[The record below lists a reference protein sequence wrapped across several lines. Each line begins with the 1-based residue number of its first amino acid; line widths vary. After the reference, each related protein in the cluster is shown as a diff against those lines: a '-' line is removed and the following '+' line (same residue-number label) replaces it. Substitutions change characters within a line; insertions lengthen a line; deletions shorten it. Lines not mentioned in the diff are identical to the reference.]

1 MRSVYITGL
10 GVVSAIGNNV
20 QENLQSLREGRSGVA
35 MPVYF
40 KTTDEYPVG
49 EVKMSNEDLSSDLG
63 ITGTVYPRNAQLGMK
78 ATREAIQS
86 AHLSREKMAFVSGS
100 SVGGRDLL
108 EEYFPDHLTK
118 EMIEKNDNGSITEEI
133 ASFFNC
139 FDYISTISTA
149 CSSSINSII
158 AGCELIRNGERDIVL
173 AGGCE
178 SLAQSS
184 YKGFGSLRILDT
196 KVCMPF
202 DEQHAGLNLGEGAG
216 YVVLESEESVRRRGV
231 RLLAEV
237 RGYGNACDAF
247 HSTASSPDGRGAYAS
262 MSTALD
268 MAHLQADDIQYINA
282 HGTGTVNN
290 DQSESAA
297 ITRIFGDQLP
307 AVSSTKSLTGH
318 TTSACG
324 GIETVFCVLALM
336 NQFIP
341 VSRSFQKAADG
352 CVTPEMETEA
362 DQGIVN
368 VMNNGFGFGGN
379 DSTIVISK
387 IHEESIC

>member
-1 MRSVYITGL
+1 
-10 GVVSAIGNNV
+10 
-20 QENLQSLREGRSGVA
+20 
-35 MPVYF
+35 
-40 KTTDEYPVG
+40 
-49 EVKMSNEDLSSDLG
+49 
-63 ITGTVYPRNAQLGMK
+63 
-78 ATREAIQS
+78 
-86 AHLSREKMAFVSGS
+86 MA
-100 SVGGRDLL
+100 
-108 EEYFPDHLTK
+108 
-118 EMIEKNDNGSITEEI
+118 
-133 ASFFNC
+133 
-139 FDYISTISTA
+139 
-149 CSSSINSII
+149 
-158 AGCELIRNGERDIVL
+158 
-173 AGGCE
+173 
-178 SLAQSS
+178 
-184 YKGFGSLRILDT
+184 
-196 KVCMPF
+196 F

-231 RLLAEV
+231 RPLAEV

-262 MSTALD
+262 MSKALN

-341 VSRSFQKAADG
+341 VSRSFQKAAEG
-352 CVTPEMETEA
+352 CVTPKMETEA
-362 DQGIVN
+362 DQEIVN
-368 VMNNGFGFGGN
+368 VMSNGFGGN

-387 IHEESIC
+387 INEESIC